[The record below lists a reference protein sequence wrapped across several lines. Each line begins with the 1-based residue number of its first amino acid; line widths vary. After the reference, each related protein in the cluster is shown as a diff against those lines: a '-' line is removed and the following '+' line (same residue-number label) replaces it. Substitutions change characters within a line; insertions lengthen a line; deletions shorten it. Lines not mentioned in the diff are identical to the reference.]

1 MNTRLSVV
9 QHLLPA
15 QSHHL
20 AVERIAPRDVDQVE
34 NDLVCA
40 PMALKGFEDF
50 RVAQAYNEDV
60 RLADYALDFPAHE
73 RSDVR
78 DMLLDE
84 PPVRSEQPRQVHL
97 RVVHEQVQSF
107 ADVLLCDLH
116 QHALAQ
122 IVRSSLERKADHA
135 HAAASRGK
143 HFGYGMLD
151 MHAVR
156 SEHVA

>member
-1 MNTRLSVV
+1 MNTSRLSVV

-15 QSHHL
+15 QSHQL
-20 AVERIAPRDVDQVE
+20 AAERLALRNVDQVE

-40 PMALKGFEDF
+40 PMARKRFEDF
-50 RVAQAYNEDV
+50 RIAQAHNEDV
-60 RLADYALDFPAHE
+60 RLADYALDFLPHE

-107 ADVLLCDLH
+107 ADELLSDLH
-116 QHALAQ
+116 QRALAQ

-151 MHAVR
+151 M
-156 SEHVA
+156 